1 MLSNICY
8 DIGVQSVSGGWKTAL
23 QVRRRSAGRGA
34 PKVHSATQLSLLTR
48 PLLKIVQMKDDI
60 SRRAEKAKL
69 QDLKYR
75 QSPDIVVK
83 VICRYRAE
91 LFFKISRKTKLAKL
105 FAAWTDRMETS
116 RGGGG
121 GGSGKKVAEPNGPS
135 KLVNGVAPSALAPSA
150 SSACLGANFIFT
162 HSGRQVDAE
171 QTPEE
176 AGMEDGDEI
185 LAVELMDLTE
195 DVSADESVS
204 RKRSLCR
211 LKKCLF
217 CLTLVSV
224 GRGRGPPN
232 KTEKV
237 LVR

>member
-1 MLSNICY
+1 
-8 DIGVQSVSGGWKTAL
+8 
-23 QVRRRSAGRGA
+23 
-34 PKVHSATQLSLLTR
+34 
-48 PLLKIVQMKDDI
+48 MKNDI
-60 SRRAEKAKL
+60 SRRAEKAKM

-91 LFFKISRKTKLAKL
+91 LFFKISRKTKLVKL

-116 RGGGG
+116 GSGGGG
-121 GGSGKKVAEPNGPS
+121 GNGKKAGETTGTS
-135 KLVNGVAPSALAPSA
+135 SRLVNGVVPGAPGAIP
-150 SSACLGANFIFT
+150 SSAGSGANFIFT

-195 DVSADESVS
+195 GPCADASVS
-204 RKRSLCR
+204 DEKQALSV
-211 LKKCLF
+211 KAKCLA
-217 CLTLVSV
+217 
-224 GRGRGPPN
+224 
-232 KTEKV
+232 
-237 LVR
+237 

>member
-1 MLSNICY
+1 MLPPA
-8 DIGVQSVSGGWKTAL
+8 Q
-23 QVRRRSAGRGA
+23 
-34 PKVHSATQLSLLTR
+34 
-48 PLLKIVQMKDDI
+48 IVQMKNDI
-60 SRRAEKAKL
+60 SRRAEKAKM

-91 LFFKISRKTKLAKL
+91 LFFKISRKTKLVKL

-116 RGGGG
+116 
-121 GGSGKKVAEPNGPS
+121 GGSGKKVGEPTGTS
-135 KLVNGVAPSALAPSA
+135 RLVNGIVPGAPGASP
-150 SSACLGANFIFT
+150 SSAGSSGVNFIFT

-195 DVSADESVS
+195 GPSADASVS
-204 RKRSLCR
+204 DGKRAL
-211 LKKCLF
+211 
-217 CLTLVSV
+217 SV
-224 GRGRGPPN
+224 
-232 KTEKV
+232 KAEY
-237 LVR
+237 LA